1 MKCCFA
7 FDTTCKI
14 VIFTCKF
21 LHFIPEILKIPCA
34 YMPTVNLTCEMSEN
48 HPENFSRVK
57 WFFACEKFIFA
68 LRDGWPGGSIKCS
81 VTVESQV

>member
-1 MKCCFA
+1 
-7 FDTTCKI
+7 
-14 VIFTCKF
+14 
-21 LHFIPEILKIPCA
+21 
-34 YMPTVNLTCEMSEN
+34 MPTVNLTCEMSEN